1 MSYAFN
7 SNYEPPEVPLCTLNN
22 YYAIFVHFT
31 FIFTFH
37 VIIYIHVGWITYNIT
52 SILIF
57 IVIVNEQIK
66 FFFSQ
71 KEHLLS
77 LKNINKFHERRRFN
91 QFNIKKNNRNYLHI
105 RHNISD
111 ILLNPLFFFSFFP
124 FLIVI
129 LSILSS
135 QGEFFFYVV
144 RFYYSYEQFLL

>member
-1 MSYAFN
+1 MHAQQLLRDFRAFH
-7 SNYEPPEVPLCTLNN
+7 
-22 YYAIFVHFT
+22 VHFHISRYNIYT
-31 FIFTFH
+31 RRMDY
-37 VIIYIHVGWITYNIT
+37 VIYNIT

-91 QFNIKKNNRNYLHI
+91 QSNIKKNNRNYLHI

-111 ILLNPLFFFSFFP
+111 ILLNPLFFFSFFL

>member
-1 MSYAFN
+1 MHAQQLLRDFRAFH
-7 SNYEPPEVPLCTLNN
+7 
-22 YYAIFVHFT
+22 VHFHISRYNIYT
-31 FIFTFH
+31 RRMDY
-37 VIIYIHVGWITYNIT
+37 VIYNIT

-111 ILLNPLFFFSFFP
+111 ILLNPLFFFLSFF
-124 FLIVI
+124 F
-129 LSILSS
+129 SS
-135 QGEFFFYVV
+135 
-144 RFYYSYEQFLL
+144 

>member
-1 MSYAFN
+1 MHAQQLLRDFRAFH
-7 SNYEPPEVPLCTLNN
+7 
-22 YYAIFVHFT
+22 VHFH
-31 FIFTFH
+31 ISRYN
-37 VIIYIHVGWITYNIT
+37 IYIHVGWITYNIT

-111 ILLNPLFFFSFFP
+111 ILLNPLFFFFFLSFSHRNPLYF
-124 FLIVI
+124 II
-129 LSILSS
+129 TRRI
-135 QGEFFFYVV
+135 
-144 RFYYSYEQFLL
+144 FLLHR